1 MNGMTTVEERVTITL
16 NGQTYPDLEV
26 NFAPYAEREG
36 GVAIQLWDTVGEE
49 GWGPEPIATATVN
62 LQAYNESPAD
72 GCVFIKDYSE
82 NSGMLASLIATGKV
96 RETGRFVQAS
106 WSMVPEVEL
115 LDDWLEAAQIA
126 ESSRDGFI
134 A

>member
-1 MNGMTTVEERVTITL
+1 MHGMKTAEDRITITL
-16 NGQTYPDLEV
+16 SGKEYTELEV

-36 GVAIQLWDTVGEE
+36 GVAIQLWDLDGE
-49 GWGPEPIATATVN
+49 GWGPEPVATATVN
-62 LQAYNESPAD
+62 LQAYNEIPKP

-82 NSGMLASLIATGKV
+82 NSGMLASLLATGKI

-115 LDDWLEAAQIA
+115 LDDWAELAVAAEAM
-126 ESSRDGFI
+126 RDGFL